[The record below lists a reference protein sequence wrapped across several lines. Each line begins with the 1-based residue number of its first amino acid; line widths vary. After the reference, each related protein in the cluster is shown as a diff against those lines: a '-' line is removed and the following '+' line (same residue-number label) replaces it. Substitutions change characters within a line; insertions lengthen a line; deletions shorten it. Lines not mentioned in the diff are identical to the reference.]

1 MAKGPQKVASWYW
14 ITSAAL
20 TPFIMVA
27 MVFAAYGFYQ
37 SKSYRNE
44 AEAIYARLE
53 EDHKQFEPLHTQ
65 IKEVAEVTGCFVK
78 GDPDQFITAAS
89 TEIKGKPPNSEEEQK
104 GPDANPVYRRWR
116 DADRLYYGEGDKGG
130 MVHSYVSARR
140 FLDKLELAV
149 KKWIA
154 YKAYQVYS
162 VKTINLGTVS
172 QPVAPQ
178 PAPAPAEGTPP
189 ATPPASRVVAAGVIE
204 RPGKKRPIS
213 GEISKEAYLPEETLI
228 EAAYTRW
235 TGGDQPS
242 DRAMKPRQAITLE
255 NILRLQMLMLDELIT
270 ANVRQYG
277 LLVGEVTGDD
287 EVEGRKVGVGRFA
300 EEERAK
306 AIIADVDRKVGD
318 NRERSRLAER
328 AINETAKTDGDLSNL
343 ALENERNFADEFNIR
358 DGQIKEDATKFEA
371 EKLAHE
377 ADRKAFVE
385 VVKRI
390 ARIKQQVPVKRA
402 DADGRITYSDDRRK
416 SLHIDLG
423 RMDGV
428 KAGQRFEVW
437 RYDGFEKDVMLGVI
451 EIVRTLSDYTSLCT
465 VLELADENTPIR
477 KGDAIVSRIWHN
489 GRFLSVALHGTYEP
503 PKVAYSRER
512 LTELLKQAGV
522 RVVEKVQPGTDIV
535 VTGSDLYNDN
545 WYRQA
550 RDSLRF
556 ETISEEELRLYV
568 DPR

>member
-1 MAKGPQKVASWYW
+1 M
-14 ITSAAL
+14 I
-20 TPFIMVA
+20 A

-89 TEIKGKPPNSEEEQK
+89 SEIKGKPPNSEEEQK
-104 GPDANPVYRRWR
+104 GADANPVYRRWR
-116 DADRLYYGEGDKGG
+116 DADRLYFGEGDKGG

-154 YKAYQVYS
+154 YKAYQVYT
-162 VKTINLGTVS
+162 VKTI
-172 QPVAPQ
+172 
-178 PAPAPAEGTPP
+178 
-189 ATPPASRVVAAGVIE
+189 
-204 RPGKKRPIS
+204 IS
-213 GEISKEAYLPEETLI
+213 SEISDEAYLPDETAI
-228 EAAYTRW
+228 EAAYTKW
-235 TGGDQPS
+235 TGGDQPA
-242 DRAMKPRQAITLE
+242 DRAMKPRNAITLE
-255 NILRLQMLMLDELIT
+255 NILRLQMLLLDELIT

-277 LLVGEVTGDD
+277 LLVGEITGDD

-318 NRERSRLAER
+318 NRERGRLAER
-328 AINETAKTDGDLSNL
+328 AINETAEADGELSNL
-343 ALENERNFADEFNIR
+343 ALENERNFTDEFLIR
-358 DGQIKEDATKFEA
+358 DNQIKEDATKFEA

-423 RMDGV
+423 RLDGV

-437 RYDGFEKDVMLGVI
+437 RYDGFEKDAMLGVI

-465 VLELADENTPIR
+465 VLELSDENTPIR

-550 RDSLRF
+550 RDSLRL
-556 ETISEEELRLYV
+556 ETISEEEIRLYV